1 MSPRCRTHWVLQ
13 KDRQIMWICPKILT
27 LSYDSRLK
35 KVQVKTILVIH
46 VMGVWEIPSDLLC
59 KLHLRRRTLFR
70 RWTSRRKLR
79 RSRPELM
86 WPNTTETMR
95 SQQKPT
101 VTSLSKLI
109 KFDQRFLLLL
119 WPRFQT
125 ASNALKCQRSETQL
139 ESENSQSLKILKHP
153 GHLEADTLLS
163 SLEWMVW
170 IWYESL
176 IHLIVHRSA

>member
-1 MSPRCRTHWVLQ
+1 MSPRCKRHWVLQ
-13 KDRQIMWICPKILT
+13 KDRQVMWICPKIHT
-27 LSYDSRLK
+27 LSIFVLWLTPEKSAGED
-35 KVQVKTILVIH
+35 ILAVH

-79 RSRPELM
+79 RLRPELM

-101 VTSLSKLI
+101 VTSWSKLI
-109 KFDQRFLLLL
+109 KVDQRFLLLL

-125 ASNALKCQRSETQL
+125 ASNALKCQRSETHL

-153 GHLEADTLLS
+153 FGGRHLTQ
-163 SLEWMVW
+163 
-170 IWYESL
+170 
-176 IHLIVHRSA
+176 